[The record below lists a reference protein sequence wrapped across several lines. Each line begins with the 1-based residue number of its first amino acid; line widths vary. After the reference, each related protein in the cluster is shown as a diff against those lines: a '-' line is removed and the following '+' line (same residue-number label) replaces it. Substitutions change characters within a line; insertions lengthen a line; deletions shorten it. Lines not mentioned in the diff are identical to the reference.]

1 MTVDAT
7 AREERAA
14 APRRDRERPAMAP
27 PNPAREIR
35 MMDSRTGM
43 KSVRAVVIS
52 ASSSAIFGAL
62 AYEYIICRGQGVR
75 PAVRSVMSFF
85 RHLAP
90 KKIYLSYNNLHHNV
104 LCV

>member
-1 MTVDAT
+1 MTADAT
-7 AREERAA
+7 VREERAA

-43 KSVRAVVIS
+43 KSVRAVVVS

-62 AYEYIICRGQGVR
+62 AYQ
-75 PAVRSVMSFF
+75 
-85 RHLAP
+85 
-90 KKIYLSYNNLHHNV
+90 YLSGSGDEFFPPLGAKKDIPV
-104 LCV
+104 V